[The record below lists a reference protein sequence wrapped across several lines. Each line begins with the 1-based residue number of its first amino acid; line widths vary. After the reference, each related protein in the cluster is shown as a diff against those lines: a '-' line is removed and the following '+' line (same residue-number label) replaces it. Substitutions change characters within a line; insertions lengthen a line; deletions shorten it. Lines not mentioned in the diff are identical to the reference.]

1 MGRKYKRVFTLEAMI
16 VSFFCAFIL
25 AVGIGTVVFVATTSP
40 YPALFVGFAV
50 AYAVIDLLMRSP
62 NE

>member
-16 VSFFCAFIL
+16 VSFFCAFI
-25 AVGIGTVVFVATTSP
+25 VGISFGSLVYVAIRIDWL
-40 YPALFVGFAV
+40 AFGLGIFA
-50 AYAVIDLLMRSP
+50 AYAVLDVLMRSP